1 MKEKYIGREL
11 KKLSNKIYREIDKFA
26 SKSELTGAEGRV
38 LHFLLGHEENVFQK
52 DIEFKLGLRS
62 STATE
67 ILKKMEKDNLII
79 RKPTPT
85 DGRLKK
91 IIVTE
96 KALQY
101 KDIVLND
108 LKNFEKKLISGLTEE
123 EIDLFLKVVDK
134 MINNLS

>member
-1 MKEKYIGREL
+1 MSDRNIGREL
-11 KKLSNKIYREIDKFA
+11 KKLSNKIHREIDKFA

-38 LHFLLGHEENVFQK
+38 LHYILGQEDDVYQR
-52 DIEFKLGLRS
+52 DIEVKLGLRS

-67 ILKKMEKDNLII
+67 ILKKMELDELII
-79 RKPTPT
+79 RKPAKN

-96 KALQY
+96 KALKY
-101 KDIVLND
+101 KDIVVND
-108 LKNFEKKLISGLTEE
+108 LKNFEKKLKTGLSEE
-123 EIDLFLKVVDK
+123 EIDIFLKVVEK

>member
-1 MKEKYIGREL
+1 MKDRNIGREL
-11 KKLSNKIYREIDKFA
+11 KKLSNKIHREIDKFA

-38 LHFLLGHEENVFQK
+38 LHYILGQEDDVYQK

-67 ILKKMEKDNLII
+67 ILKKMENNNLII
-79 RKPTPT
+79 RKTSIT
-85 DGRLKK
+85 DARLKK

-96 KALQY
+96 KALKY
-101 KDIVLND
+101 KEIVRND
-108 LKNFEKKLISGLTEE
+108 LKNFENKLKTGLSDE
-123 EIDLFLKVVDK
+123 EIDLFLKVIEK

>member
-11 KKLSNKIYREIDKFA
+11 KKLSNKIHREIDKFA

-38 LHFLLGHEENVFQK
+38 LHFLLGHEEDVFQK

-108 LKNFEKKLISGLTEE
+108 LKNFEKKLISDLTEE

>member
-11 KKLSNKIYREIDKFA
+11 KKLSNKIHREIDKFA

>member
-1 MKEKYIGREL
+1 VSDRNIGREL
-11 KKLSNKIYREIDKFA
+11 KKLSNKIHREIDKFA

-38 LHFLLGHEENVFQK
+38 LHYILGQEDDVYQR
-52 DIEFKLGLRS
+52 DIEVKLGLRS

-67 ILKKMEKDNLII
+67 ILKKMELDELII
-79 RKPTPT
+79 RKPAKN

-96 KALQY
+96 KALKY
-101 KDIVLND
+101 KDIVVND
-108 LKNFEKKLISGLTEE
+108 LKNFEKKLKTGLSEE
-123 EIDLFLKVVDK
+123 EIDIFLKVVEK

>member
-1 MKEKYIGREL
+1 MSDRNIGREL
-11 KKLSNKIYREIDKFA
+11 KKLSNKIHREMDKFA

-38 LHFLLGHEENVFQK
+38 LHYILGQEDDVYQR
-52 DIEFKLGLRS
+52 DIEVKLGLRS

-67 ILKKMEKDNLII
+67 ILKKMELDELII
-79 RKPTPT
+79 RKPAKN

-96 KALQY
+96 KALKY
-101 KDIVLND
+101 KDIVVND
-108 LKNFEKKLISGLTEE
+108 LKNFEKKLKTGLSEE
-123 EIDLFLKVVDK
+123 EIDIFLKVVEK

>member
-1 MKEKYIGREL
+1 MKDRNIGREL
-11 KKLSNKIYREIDKFA
+11 KKLSNKIHREIDKFA

-38 LHFLLGHEENVFQK
+38 LHYILGQEDDVYQK

-67 ILKKMEKDNLII
+67 ILKKMESNNLII
-79 RKPTPT
+79 RKPSTN
-85 DGRLKK
+85 DARLKK

-96 KALQY
+96 KALKY
-101 KDIVLND
+101 KEIVMND
-108 LKNFEKKLISGLTEE
+108 LRNFENKLKAGLSDK
-123 EIDLFLKVVDK
+123 EIDLFLKVIEK

>member
-1 MKEKYIGREL
+1 MQEKHIGREL
-11 KKLSNKIYREIDKFA
+11 KKLSNKIHRAIDKFA

-38 LHFLLGHEENVFQK
+38 LHFLLGHEEDIFQK

-67 ILKKMEKDNLII
+67 ILKKMENDNLII
-79 RKPTPT
+79 RKPTPN
-85 DGRLKK
+85 DARLKK

-96 KALQY
+96 KAMQY
-101 KDIVLND
+101 KEIVIND
-108 LKNFEKKLISGLTEE
+108 LKNFEKTLVSGLTEE
-123 EIDLFLKVVDK
+123 EIDLFLKIVDK

>member
-11 KKLSNKIYREIDKFA
+11 KKLSNKIHREIDKFA

-38 LHFLLGHEENVFQK
+38 LHFLLGHEEDVFQK

>member
-11 KKLSNKIYREIDKFA
+11 KKLSNKIHREIDKFA
-26 SKSELTGAEGRV
+26 SKSELTGAEGRI
-38 LHFLLGHEENVFQK
+38 LHFLLGHEESLFQK
-52 DIEFKLGLRS
+52 DIEVELGLRS

-79 RKPTPT
+79 RKPMPN

-96 KALQY
+96 KARLY
-101 KDIVLND
+101 KEIVIKD
-108 LKNFEKKLISGLTEE
+108 LKNFEKKLGAGLTEE
-123 EIDLFLKVVDK
+123 ELDLFFEVIDK